1 MLDTAREEG
10 LPAWLR
16 ARNPVEAAAL
26 DRDVTVGVNGVETN
40 ASEICPTFFLFF
52 GVPVVGFY
60 LARWGRV
67 EEGRGGEVMEV
78 DY

>member
-1 MLDTAREEG
+1 MLDTAAHEEEGEEEEG

-40 ASEICPTFFLFF
+40 ASEICPTFIIF
-52 GVPVVGFY
+52 GVPMIDLC
-60 LARWGRV
+60 LARWRR
-67 EEGRGGEVMEV
+67 EKDGGGG
-78 DY
+78 